1 MEVRKIVGKVTPEE
15 GKEIQA
21 LFERKNGLSELAKVL
36 TADNGSLYEKLVKD
50 MGDTATKFQA
60 WWDDKA
66 KKYGWESSP
75 DGNWEIN
82 FQTDEITLVIKLG
95 TK

>member
-1 MEVRKIVGKVTPEE
+1 MEVRKVIGKVTPEE

-21 LFERKNGLSELAKVL
+21 LFERRNGLSELAKIL
-36 TADNGSLYEKLVKD
+36 TADNQELYDKLVKD
-50 MGDTATKFQA
+50 MGEVSTKFQA

-66 KKYGWESSP
+66 KKYNWESAP
-75 DGNWEIN
+75 NGNWEIN
-82 FQTDEITLVIKLG
+82 FQTNEITLV